1 LIDSGKGTSRDV
13 GIYIHI
19 PYCKKKCHYC
29 DFLSFLL
36 PCGNEAADYIMGVKK
51 ELQLLAPRIENAKA
65 GSLYFGGG
73 TPSLLPLQYFR
84 EIVSAVKE
92 QVLLS
97 PFVEFTVEANP
108 GTLSRENLRGMVSLG
123 VNRLSLGVQSMNDRL
138 LRSMGRLHTA
148 EEAREAFYLA
158 REEGMENIS
167 IDLMHGLPG
176 QTLDDWRTT
185 LEAVIGLNPEH
196 ISVYG
201 LNLEPNTVWGDLYLD
216 GELELPGEDEC
227 GKMYRMSRKVLQE
240 AGFLQYEISNYAR
253 PGYECRHNLG
263 YWYRR
268 PYLGIG
274 LGASSFIQGTRYKN
288 YSDPGKYLQALD
300 QDVLPIAEKEE
311 LSEKQAISETMFLG
325 LRTAKGINQVE
336 FTRQFGR
343 SIDDIFTPV
352 LQPLEKAGVIIRE
365 GQWLRLNPEYYAVS
379 NEVFQKFV

>member
-1 LIDSGKGTSRDV
+1 MIDSGKGTSRDV

-97 PFVEFTVEANP
+97 PYVEFTVEANRD
-108 GTLSRENLRGMVSLG
+108 LSRENLRGMVSLG

-201 LNLEPNTVWGDLYLD
+201 LNLNQILSGGL
-216 GELELPGEDEC
+216 
-227 GKMYRMSRKVLQE
+227 SR
-240 AGFLQYEISNYAR
+240 
-253 PGYECRHNLG
+253 
-263 YWYRR
+263 
-268 PYLGIG
+268 
-274 LGASSFIQGTRYKN
+274 
-288 YSDPGKYLQALD
+288 
-300 QDVLPIAEKEE
+300 
-311 LSEKQAISETMFLG
+311 
-325 LRTAKGINQVE
+325 
-336 FTRQFGR
+336 
-343 SIDDIFTPV
+343 
-352 LQPLEKAGVIIRE
+352 
-365 GQWLRLNPEYYAVS
+365 
-379 NEVFQKFV
+379 